1 MEKKG
6 RRTRARQRCRDLATN
21 QTRFTHPGDNH
32 LAVAFAEQLDGLAKI
47 FIETIQQR
55 SKSLNLDVQH
65 LSGTG
70 QNGFLVHETELPFT
84 ISSICFTAPINFS
97 KSFNCKEFGPSL
109 KA

>member
-1 MEKKG
+1 M
-6 RRTRARQRCRDLATN
+6 
-21 QTRFTHPGDNH
+21 
-32 LAVAFAEQLDGLAKI
+32 LAKVAAI
-47 FIETIQQR
+47 LRQIRPDLPIPVTTTLPLHSPSNLMVLQKFSSRR
-55 SKSLNLDVQH
+55 SSRDRSPSNLDVQH